1 MMLDCV
7 QSAKMRNLLFSRAR
21 RCYGKLCR
29 GFGLDHK
36 RNALSFVS
44 DDFHYVLSYS
54 CPAHPYATTGH
65 LFCQKSKS
73 LSVEIN
79 ETVIS

>member
-1 MMLDCV
+1 LEIGASGWFCYKEICYD
-7 QSAKMRNLLFSRAR
+7 AR
-21 RCYGKLCR
+21 SYE
-29 GFGLDHK
+29 

-54 CPAHPYATTGH
+54 CPTHSYATMGY
-65 LFCQKSKS
+65 LFCQKSKT

-79 ETVIS
+79 EKVIF